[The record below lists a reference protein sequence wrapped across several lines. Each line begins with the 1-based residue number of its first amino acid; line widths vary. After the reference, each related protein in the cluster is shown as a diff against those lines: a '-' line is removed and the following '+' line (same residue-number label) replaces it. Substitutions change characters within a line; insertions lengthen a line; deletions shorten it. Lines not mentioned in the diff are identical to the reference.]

1 MQGSEREQQYTSLT
15 SNSFSSQAWKTVYRS
30 SRSFKPI
37 YLRCQLFSYQVE
49 VSNEATFL
57 MCKGVETVNTVIWTH
72 ATVANTTKRHRVNC
86 NTKSSL
92 TALNYSLWCRFDMW
106 NRWEKTDVKIKTPN
120 TLSEYHIYPPTVL
133 EISNETEFSQGLS
146 MRSYTVPNIQTCHK
160 YLFVFVFVSVCDT
173 ICILHCIVPM
183 VR

>member
-1 MQGSEREQQYTSLT
+1 VKAQGSEQEQQYASLS

-30 SRSFKPI
+30 WRRFKPI
-37 YLRCQLFSYQVE
+37 YLRCQLFSYWVE
-49 VSNEATFL
+49 VFNEATFL

-72 ATVANTTKRHRVNC
+72 ATVANTTKWQSVNC

-92 TALNYSLWCRFDMW
+92 TAFKYFLWCRFDMW
-106 NRWEKTDVKIKTPN
+106 NRWEKTDVNIKTSN
-120 TLSEYHIYPPTVL
+120 TLSEYHIYPPIFL
-133 EISNETEFSQGLS
+133 EISNVTEFSQGLS

-160 YLFVFVFVSVCDT
+160 YIYIFLCAT